1 MNSSTHLDTVL
12 SVCACLLPAMLVCTL
27 PVAYLILGLEYFP
40 GWYRPAAMAEL
51 LWFAFR
57 AMFGG
62 RAAQFFY
69 MVFLAVGLPLF
80 IGMASRFS
88 ERFAEYGGNVAALI
102 VVMEPFPAASFF
114 YVARRGWRKNGHEP
128 V

>member
-1 MNSSTHLDTVL
+1 MNSSAHLDTVL

-57 AMFGG
+57 AMIGG

-69 MVFLAVGLPLF
+69 MVFLAVGFPLI
-80 IGMASRFS
+80 IGMASGFS
-88 ERFAEYGGNVAALI
+88 ERFAESGGNVAALI
-102 VVMEPFPAASFF
+102 VVIAPFATATFL
-114 YVARRGWRKNGHEP
+114 YVSRRSWRKTKQ
-128 V
+128 